1 VFCFTNFGTIPD
13 SFPELPLHLSLSII
27 TPSFPLIFF
36 SFHFSPF
43 FTFPLSNMSSATSF
57 TFNDLVFTHETNSVS
72 VLSRSTQIDDL
83 LADLEPTSDISF
95 PLDFSLSSDSW
106 HLSICFH
113 FSQLTS
119 IRGTPSL
126 SLFHAYH
133 IGQLL
138 HEEELRMLGR
148 LSPTA
153 ARSRKNSRRLHS
165 LFTRTVKHL
174 PGCIR
179 NHYQASRRT
188 FALYKVLDPQAMQAA
203 QVITPS
209 KLRQLSKQD
218 FSKLY
223 DHAKNLGQA
232 SPAYPYH
239 LSVFIG
245 TTEH

>member
-1 VFCFTNFGTIPD
+1 MNST
-13 SFPELPLHLSLSII
+13 
-27 TPSFPLIFF
+27 
-36 SFHFSPF
+36 
-43 FTFPLSNMSSATSF
+43 TSF
-57 TFNDLVFTHETNSVS
+57 TFNDLVFTHETNNVS
-72 VLSRSTQIDDL
+72 VPSHSTQIDDL
-83 LADLEPTSDISF
+83 LADLESPSDISF
-95 PLDFSLSSDSW
+95 PLDFSLSPDSW

-119 IRGTPSL
+119 LRGTPSP

-148 LSPTA
+148 LSPSA
-153 ARSRKNSRRLHS
+153 ARSRKNSRRLHA

-188 FALYKVLDPQAMQAA
+188 FALYKVLGPQAMQAA